1 MKYSLKL
8 NIKEEGA
15 IGLYEI
21 LTADEIINTVRAET
35 KFSEDKS
42 GINCT
47 ITAADAVALKA
58 SFGSVVKAL
67 EVYEKAEKLVKK

>member
-8 NIKEEGA
+8 DIKEENA
-15 IGLYEI
+15 KGLYEI

-35 KFSEDKS
+35 KFIDKKD
-42 GINCT
+42 GIGCM
-47 ITAADAVALKA
+47 IIADDAVALKA

-67 EVYEKAEKLVKK
+67 EVYEKAEKLVKR